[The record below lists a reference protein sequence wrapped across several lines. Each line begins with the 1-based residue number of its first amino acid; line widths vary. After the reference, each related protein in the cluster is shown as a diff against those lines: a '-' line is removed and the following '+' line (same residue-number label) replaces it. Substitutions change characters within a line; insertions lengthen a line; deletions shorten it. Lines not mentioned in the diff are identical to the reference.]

1 MPDMKSPSE
10 VFSDIRK
17 ALDTIPGP
25 SDIAKKIGIPTPE
38 DFEKRNHEERTAVIQ
53 KATQGSADISAY
65 GSTPAGIISAFLPK
79 PPKFMDLAPSILKF
93 D

>member
-17 ALDTIPGP
+17 ALETIPGP
-25 SDIAKKIGIPTPE
+25 ADIAKKVGIPTPE
-38 DFEKRNHEERTAVIQ
+38 EFEKRSHEERTEVIK
-53 KATQGSADISAY
+53 KASAGSADISQF
-65 GSTPAGIISAFLPK
+65 GFTPAGIISAFLPK